1 MGMTVPRILVAD
13 DEEYV
18 RAFFRGILK
27 PESYRLRLASDG
39 QETLDLWSREEFDLI
54 IMDIRM
60 PRLSGMEVLRRIRS
74 ADDRTMI
81 IMISAYGDM
90 DSVIEAMRLG
100 ANDFFAKPFTSVDK
114 IRLDI
119 DNCLERLRLKQENKS
134 LKARIDL
141 CDNSHEIVYASRA
154 MANVIETARRAAQ
167 FDSPVLIH
175 GESGTG
181 KELIARFIHR
191 QGARK
196 DRPFLA
202 VNCGAVPETL
212 LEHTLFGYEKGA
224 FTGAHKTT
232 AGYFETAHGGTIFL
246 DEIGETPPSFQIK
259 LLRVLQE
266 GEIMR
271 VGGSRVIKVDNR
283 VISATSKDLT
293 SLVKEGL
300 FRKDLFYRINV
311 VRIEVPPLRKRPED
325 IPVLVQHFLEKLSAK
340 NGLKGRK
347 LSPELVSHLSG
358 LKWEGNVRE
367 LENLVEYLL
376 VISPS
381 KVVGMESLPPELKA
395 SVRTGNSFRRLN
407 YEDARYAFERG
418 FVEALFEETGGDIKQ
433 AARISGLDLSTLYR
447 KKKYFLKGA

>member
-1 MGMTVPRILVAD
+1 MNVPKVLVAD

-27 PESYRLRLASDG
+27 PESYCLSFANDG

-74 ADDRTMI
+74 SDEHTMI

-90 DSVIEAMRLG
+90 DSVIEAMRSG
-100 ANDFFAKPFTSVDK
+100 ANDFFAKPFTSIDK

-119 DNCLERLRLKQENKS
+119 DNCLERLLLKQENQS
-134 LKARIDL
+134 LKARVDL
-141 CDNSHEIVYASRA
+141 GDAAHEIVFAGKTMSDI
-154 MANVIETARRAAQ
+154 METSRRAAQ

-191 QGARK
+191 AGVRA
-196 DRPFLA
+196 DSPFLA
-202 VNCGAVPETL
+202 VNCGAIPETL
-212 LEHTLFGYEKGA
+212 LEPTLFGYEKGA

-246 DEIGETPPSFQIK
+246 DEIGETAPSFQIK

-271 VGGSRVIKVDNR
+271 VGGSRVIRVDNR
-283 VISATSKDLT
+283 VISATSKDLGA
-293 SLVKEGL
+293 LVKEGL

-311 VRIEVPPLRKRPED
+311 IRIEVPPLRRRPED
-325 IPVLVQHFLEKLSAK
+325 IPVLVRHFLEKLSAK
-340 NGLKGRK
+340 NGLKGRR
-347 LSPELVSHLSG
+347 LAPELVSHLCG
-358 LKWEGNVRE
+358 LPWEGNVRE

-376 VISPS
+376 VISSS
-381 KVVGMESLPPELKA
+381 KVVGMECLPPELKA
-395 SVRTGNSFRRLN
+395 PALTRSPFRRLN
-407 YEDARYAFERG
+407 YEDARHSFERG

-433 AARISGLDLSTLYR
+433 AARVSGLDLSTLYR
-447 KKKYFLKGA
+447 KKKSFLQGS